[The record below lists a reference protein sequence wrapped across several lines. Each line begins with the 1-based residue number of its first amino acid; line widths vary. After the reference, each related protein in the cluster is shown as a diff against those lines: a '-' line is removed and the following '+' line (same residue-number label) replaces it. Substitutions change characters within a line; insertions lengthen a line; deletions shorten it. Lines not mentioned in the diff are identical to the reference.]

1 MTDVVKLADAGHV
14 RTITLNRPEKKNA
27 LSNTLAWGLIAAPN
41 IGIAREGLMTG
52 LLTGVGAQIR
62 YSNTIVSIDQSDRL
76 SKSRFLGRN
85 PEHAA
90 HAFPPQFAQGAAMAV
105 EDGVALTELLSTSA
119 DIDLALRSYRAE
131 KATTGEQG
139 SSGRSPSR
147 RIAGDGRPVTP

>member
-62 YSNTIVSIDQSDRL
+62 YSNTIVSLEQSDRL
-76 SKSRFLGRN
+76 SRSRFLGRN

-119 DIDLALRSYRAE
+119 DIDLALRSYERKRRPRVNKVRA
-131 KATTGEQG
+131 AVRHRAVLQG
-139 SSGRSPSR
+139 MEG
-147 RIAGDGRPVTP
+147 PVTP